1 MQTYARGLL
10 PIVDRT
16 RKAFDGASASVQ
28 GSPDLASAGLACAS
42 LSQQVVLLQDEAD
55 GVPHPYPFYTH
66 IANLHFDVLGAYH
79 LMLGGLSA
87 CTAAADNED
96 DGAYQGALSDIV
108 SADQAMRGLD
118 DRIHALR

>member
-16 RKAFDGASASVQ
+16 RTAFDGASANVQ

-118 DRIHALR
+118 DRIHALK